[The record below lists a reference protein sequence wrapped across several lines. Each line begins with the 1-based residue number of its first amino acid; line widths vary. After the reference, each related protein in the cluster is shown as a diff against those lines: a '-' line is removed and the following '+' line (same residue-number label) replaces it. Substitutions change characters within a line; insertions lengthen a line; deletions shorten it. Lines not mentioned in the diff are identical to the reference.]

1 MTFCL
6 NLLIDSCS
14 EVVLFSQLLM
24 PNQPQPQMQSDRAG
38 SAGYLSQVT
47 AVLLVTAITILIAN
61 LLWTTREY
69 HGRVRDAQKSGKDQ
83 PVPVPVIPYA
93 IPGLGSTISFS
104 TQKVGSYWRWLSA
117 ECKQKGI
124 NAVSILLNG
133 KKTHLLF
140 TPDGVSSAFKSRALT
155 RFELDRQLGRNS
167 LGMSKEDSV
176 RAFPSDLDPKQS
188 LTTERI
194 HANMLLSTSAVN
206 TLTDKFIEVFQER
219 LHRVDASGDG
229 IEINLY
235 QWFREE
241 AFYASVVSLGGT
253 KLLEMFPDISSEFWT
268 WDEGLVG
275 MLFGTP
281 RLFAHAAYA
290 ARDSLVDKLERWLA
304 VGYASPVDESDPDWE
319 PNFGARV
326 MRKRHEYYAQQKM
339 SLRGQASAD
348 LIFFGGILTNAIPS
362 IGWMLM
368 HILSPTN
375 PPELRSW
382 VMDEI
387 ESAQR
392 EDGSI
397 DVPSLSKLPLINSM
411 FHEVLRV
418 YIDLLIVRQVDADT
432 TIGPHVVYK
441 NEMIMAPSWL
451 SHRNPQ
457 HFAKPDA
464 FDPARFLIDDPETGK
479 VKFST
484 AGLTGKFF
492 PFGGGHYMC
501 PGRTFAKQEVL
512 GAVAVLLLNFDIE
525 FVKFVKPSGQDY
537 ISAGQG
543 ADGFPKLKNGF
554 AGNVVVGLEG
564 DMKIKMT
571 KKKKQGL

>member
-1 MTFCL
+1 MA
-6 NLLIDSCS
+6 NHS
-14 EVVLFSQLLM
+14 
-24 PNQPQPQMQSDRAG
+24 QPQTQADRAG
-38 SAGYLSQVT
+38 PFPQVA
-47 AVLLVTAITILIAN
+47 AVLLITIVTILITN
-61 LLWTTREY
+61 LLWTTRDY
-69 HGRVRDAQKSGKDQ
+69 RKRVGDNQKSSRDKPGH
-83 PVPVPVIPYA
+83 VPVIPYA
-93 IPGLGSTISFS
+93 IPGLGSTLSFS
-104 TQKVGSYWRWLSA
+104 TQKVGGYWRWVFA

-124 NAVSILLNG
+124 NAISIILSG
-133 KKTHLLF
+133 KKTHLVF
-140 TPDGVSSAFKSRALT
+140 TPDGVSNAFKSRALT

-167 LGMSKEDSV
+167 LGMSKEDAV
-176 RAFPSDLDPKQS
+176 KAFPSDLNPKKS

-194 HANMLLSTSAVN
+194 HADMLLSTAAVT
-206 TLTDKFIEVFQER
+206 TLTDKFIEVLQAR
-219 LHRVDASGDG
+219 LSAVDADGDG
-229 IEINLY
+229 VQVNLY
-235 QWFREE
+235 EWMREQ
-241 AFYASVVSLGGT
+241 AFHASMISLGGT
-253 KLLEMFPDISSEFWT
+253 KLLEMYPGISNEFWA

-281 RLFAHAAYA
+281 RLFARAAYS
-290 ARDSLVDKLERWLA
+290 ARDSLIDKLEQWLA
-304 VGYASPVDESDPDWE
+304 GGYAASTDESELDWE

-348 LIFFGGILTNAIPS
+348 LVFFGGILTNAIPA

-387 ESAQR
+387 KSAQR

-397 DVPSLSKLPLINSM
+397 DIPLLSKLSLLNSM

-432 TIGPHVVYK
+432 TIGPHIVHK
-441 NEMIMAPSWL
+441 NEVIMAPSWL
-451 SHRNPQ
+451 SHRNAE

-464 FDPARFLIDDPETGK
+464 FDPARFLVDDPETGK
-479 VKFST
+479 MKFST

-512 GAVAVLLLNFDIE
+512 GAIAVLLLNFDIE
-525 FVKFVKPSGQDY
+525 FVEFVKPSKQGY
-537 ISAGQG
+537 KSAGQG

-564 DMKIKMT
+564 DMKIMM
-571 KKKKQGL
+571 KKKSL

>member
-1 MTFCL
+1 MA
-6 NLLIDSCS
+6 NHS
-14 EVVLFSQLLM
+14 
-24 PNQPQPQMQSDRAG
+24 QPQMQADRVG
-38 SAGYLSQVT
+38 LVPQV
-47 AVLLVTAITILIAN
+47 AAALLITVVTILITN

-69 HGRVRDAQKSGKDQ
+69 RNCVGDAQKSSKDK
-83 PVPVPVIPYA
+83 PSHVPVIPYA
-93 IPGLGSTISFS
+93 IPGLGSTLSFS
-104 TQKVGSYWRWLSA
+104 TQKVGSYWRWVSA

-124 NAVSILLNG
+124 NAASIVLSG
-133 KKTHLLF
+133 KKTHF
-140 TPDGVSSAFKSRALT
+140 VFAPDGVSNAFKSRALT

-167 LGMSKEDSV
+167 LGMSKEDAIK
-176 RAFPSDLDPKQS
+176 AFPSDLDPKKS

-194 HANMLLSTSAVN
+194 HANMLLSTAAVN
-206 TLTDKFIEVFQER
+206 TLTDKFIEVFQAR
-219 LHRVDASGDG
+219 LSEIDTRGNGVQ
-229 IEINLY
+229 INLY
-235 QWFREE
+235 EWVREQ
-241 AFYASVVSLGGT
+241 AFHASMVSLGGT
-253 KLLEMFPDISSEFWT
+253 KLLEMYPDISGEFWA

-281 RLFAHAAYA
+281 RLFARAAYS
-290 ARDSLVDKLERWLA
+290 ARDSLVDKLEQWLA
-304 VGYASPVDESDPDWE
+304 GGYAASTDDSDPDWE

-348 LIFFGGILTNAIPS
+348 LVFFGGILTNAIPT

-387 ESAQR
+387 KSAQR
-392 EDGSI
+392 GDGSI
-397 DVPSLSKLPLINSM
+397 DVPLLSKLPFLNSM

-418 YIDLLIVRQVDADT
+418 YIDLLIVRQVHVDT
-432 TIGPHVVYK
+432 TIGPHIVHK
-441 NEMIMAPSWL
+441 NEVIMAPSWL
-451 SHRNPQ
+451 SHRNPE
-457 HFAKPDA
+457 HFSKPDA
-464 FDPARFLIDDPETGK
+464 FDPARFLVDDPETGK
-479 VKFST
+479 MKFST

-512 GAVAVLLLNFDIE
+512 GAIAVLLLNFDIE
-525 FVKFVKPSGQDY
+525 FVEFVKPSGQGNTG
-537 ISAGQG
+537 AGHG
-543 ADGFPKLKNGF
+543 ADRFPKLKNGF

-564 DMKIKMT
+564 DMKIKM
-571 KKKKQGL
+571 KKNSIP

>member
-1 MTFCL
+1 MA
-6 NLLIDSCS
+6 NQ
-14 EVVLFSQLLM
+14 SQPHMQADKVGSL
-24 PNQPQPQMQSDRAG
+24 PQA
-38 SAGYLSQVT
+38 A
-47 AVLLVTAITILIAN
+47 AVLLITIVTILITN
-61 LLWTTREY
+61 LLWTTRKY
-69 HGRVRDAQKSGKDQ
+69 HELIRDAQSSGKDK
-83 PVPVPVIPYA
+83 PGPVPVIPYA
-93 IPGLGSTISFS
+93 IPVLGSTISFS

-124 NAVSILLNG
+124 NAVSIILSG
-133 KKTHLLF
+133 KKTHFVF
-140 TPDGVSSAFKSRALT
+140 TPDGVASTFKSRALT

-167 LGMSKEDSV
+167 LGMSKEDALK
-176 RAFPSDLDPKQS
+176 AFPSDLDPKKA

-194 HANMLLSTSAVN
+194 HANMLLSASAVN

-219 LHRVDASGDG
+219 LRIVDTGIDG
-229 IEINLY
+229 IEIELY
-235 QWFREE
+235 QWVREQ
-241 AFYASVVSLGGT
+241 AFHASMVSLGGT
-253 KLLEMFPDISSEFWT
+253 KLTEMYPDISSDFWT

-275 MLFGTP
+275 MLFGKP
-281 RLFAHAAYA
+281 RLFARAAYA
-290 ARDSLVDKLERWLA
+290 ARDSLVDKLEQWLA
-304 VGYASPVDESDPDWE
+304 AGYAASTDDSGPDWE

-326 MRKRHEYYAQQKM
+326 MRKRHEYYEQQKM

-387 ESAQR
+387 KSVQR
-392 EDGSI
+392 ADGSI
-397 DVPSLSKLPLINSM
+397 DVPLLSKLPLLNSI

-432 TIGPHVVYK
+432 TIGSHIVRQ

-451 SHRNPQ
+451 SHRNPD
-457 HFAKPDA
+457 HFTKPDA
-464 FDPARFLIDDPETGK
+464 FDPARFLTDDPETGK
-479 VKFST
+479 MKFST
-484 AGLTGKFF
+484 AGLTGKLF

-525 FVKFVKPSGQDY
+525 FVEFVKSLGGRCT
-537 ISAGQG
+537 SAGQG

-564 DMKIKMT
+564 DMRIKM
-571 KKKKQGL
+571 KKRTLR

>member
-1 MTFCL
+1 MA
-6 NLLIDSCS
+6 NNS
-14 EVVLFSQLLM
+14 
-24 PNQPQPQMQSDRAG
+24 QPQTQADRVGPFPQLA
-38 SAGYLSQVT
+38 
-47 AVLLVTAITILIAN
+47 AVLLITVVTILITN

-69 HGRVRDAQKSGKDQ
+69 RKHVGDVQKSSKDK
-83 PVPVPVIPYA
+83 PSHVPVIPYT
-93 IPGLGSTISFS
+93 IPGLGSTLSFS
-104 TQKVGSYWRWLSA
+104 TQKVGSYWRWVSA

-124 NAVSILLNG
+124 NAVSIILSG
-133 KKTHLLF
+133 KKTHFVF
-140 TPDGVSSAFKSRALT
+140 TPDGVSSAFKNRALT

-167 LGMSKEDSV
+167 LGMSKEDAAK
-176 RAFPSDLDPKQS
+176 AFPTDLDPKKS

-194 HANMLLSTSAVN
+194 HANMLLSTAAVN
-206 TLTDKFIEVFQER
+206 TLTDKFIEVFQAR
-219 LHRVDASGDG
+219 LSDIGTGGNVVQ
-229 IEINLY
+229 INLY
-235 QWFREE
+235 EWVREQ
-241 AFYASVVSLGGT
+241 AFHASMVSLGGT
-253 KLLEMFPDISSEFWT
+253 KLLEMYPNISSDFWA

-281 RLFAHAAYA
+281 RLFARAAYS
-290 ARDSLVDKLERWLA
+290 ARDSLVDKLEQWLA
-304 VGYASPVDESDPDWE
+304 AGYAASTQDSDPDWE

-348 LIFFGGILTNAIPS
+348 LIFFGGILTNAIPT

-382 VMDEI
+382 VMDEVK
-387 ESAQR
+387 SAQR

-397 DVPSLSKLPLINSM
+397 DVPLLSKLPLLNSM

-432 TIGPHVVYK
+432 TIGPHIVHK
-441 NEMIMAPSWL
+441 NEVIMAPSWL
-451 SHRNPQ
+451 SHRNPE
-457 HFAKPDA
+457 HFVKPDA
-464 FDPARFLIDDPETGK
+464 FDPARFLVDDPETGK
-479 VKFST
+479 MKFST

-512 GAVAVLLLNFDIE
+512 GAVAILLKNFDIE
-525 FVKFVKPSGQDY
+525 FVEFVKRSGREY

-554 AGNVVVGLEG
+554 AGNVVIGLEG
-564 DMKIKMT
+564 DMKIEM
-571 KKKKQGL
+571 KKKSIS

>member
-1 MTFCL
+1 MFGQANGARASFSTNEKRLGASLAQLAAAFFVAVSL
-6 NLLIDSCS
+6 VLLIN
-14 EVVLFSQLLM
+14 LF
-24 PNQPQPQMQSDRAG
+24 R
-38 SAGYLSQVT
+38 
-47 AVLLVTAITILIAN
+47 
-61 LLWTTREY
+61 TTRNY
-69 HGRVRDAQKSGKDQ
+69 NARVRAAQRLEKGKAG
-83 PVPVPVIPYA
+83 PVPVIPYA

-104 TQKVGSYWRWLSA
+104 TQKVGTYWRWLFA
-117 ECKQKGI
+117 ECRQRSI

-133 KKTHLLF
+133 KKTHFVF
-140 TPDGVSSAFKSRALT
+140 TPDGVSGVFKSRALT

-167 LGMSKEDSV
+167 LGMSEEDALK
-176 RAFPSDLDPKQS
+176 AFPSDLDPKLA

-194 HANMLLSTSAVN
+194 HSNLLLSPSAVN
-206 TLTDKFIEVFQER
+206 SLTSKFMEIFQER
-219 LHRVDASGDG
+219 LLRLNTNQDAK
-229 IEINLY
+229 EINLY
-235 QWFREE
+235 EWIREE
-241 AFYASVVSLGGT
+241 LFHASVVSLGGS
-253 KLLEMFPDISSEFWT
+253 KLTEMFPDISSDFWT
-268 WDEGLVG
+268 WDEGLIG

-281 RLFAHAAYA
+281 RPFARPAYE
-290 ARDSLVDKLERWLA
+290 ARDKLVDKLEKWLKA
-304 VGYASPVDESDPDWE
+304 GYAEPAVENDPDWE
-319 PNFGARV
+319 PTFGARV

-387 ESAQR
+387 KSAQR
-392 EDGSI
+392 EEGSI
-397 DVPSLSKLPLINSM
+397 DVPTLATLPLLNSM

-418 YIDLLIVRQVDADT
+418 YIDLLIVRQVDADA
-432 TIGPHVVYK
+432 TIGSHTVNK

-451 SHRNPQ
+451 SHRNPD

-479 VKFST
+479 MKFST
-484 AGLTGKFF
+484 SGLNGKFF

-512 GAVAVLLLNFDIE
+512 GAVTVLLLNFDIDVIE
-525 FVKFVKPSGQDY
+525 FVKPSGEGF
-537 ISAGQG
+537 IGVGKG
-543 ADGFPKLKNGF
+543 AKGFPTLKNGF
-554 AGNVVVGLEG
+554 SGNVVVGLER
-564 DMKIKMT
+564 DMRVRMEKKINI
-571 KKKKQGL
+571 

>member
-1 MTFCL
+1 MA
-6 NLLIDSCS
+6 NHS
-14 EVVLFSQLLM
+14 
-24 PNQPQPQMQSDRAG
+24 QPQMQADRVG
-38 SAGYLSQVT
+38 LVPQVV
-47 AVLLVTAITILIAN
+47 AALLITVVTILITN

-69 HGRVRDAQKSGKDQ
+69 RKRVDDAQKSSKDK
-83 PVPVPVIPYA
+83 PSHVPVIPYA
-93 IPGLGSTISFS
+93 VPGLGSTLSFS
-104 TQKVGSYWRWLSA
+104 TQKVGSYWRWVSA

-124 NAVSILLNG
+124 NAVSIILSG
-133 KKTHLLF
+133 KKTHFVF

-167 LGMSKEDSV
+167 LGMSKEDAV
-176 RAFPSDLDPKQS
+176 KAFPSDLDPKKS

-194 HANMLLSTSAVN
+194 HANMLLSTAAVN
-206 TLTDKFIEVFQER
+206 TLTDKFIEVFQAR
-219 LHRVDASGDG
+219 LSEVDTGG
-229 IEINLY
+229 NGVQINLY
-235 QWFREE
+235 EWVREQ
-241 AFYASVVSLGGT
+241 ALYASMVSLGGT
-253 KLLEMFPDISSEFWT
+253 KLLEMYPNISSEFWA

-281 RLFAHAAYA
+281 RLFARAAYS
-290 ARDSLVDKLERWLA
+290 ARDNLVDKLEQWLA
-304 VGYASPVDESDPDWE
+304 AGYAASTEDSDLDWE
-319 PNFGARV
+319 SNFGARV

-348 LIFFGGILTNAIPS
+348 LIFFGGILTNAIPT

-387 ESAQR
+387 KSAQL

-397 DVPSLSKLPLINSM
+397 DVPLLSKLPLLNSM

-418 YIDLLIVRQVDADT
+418 YIDLLIVRQVNADT
-432 TIGPHVVYK
+432 TIGPHIVHK
-441 NEMIMAPSWL
+441 NEVIMAPSWL
-451 SHRNPQ
+451 SHRNPD
-457 HFAKPDA
+457 HFVKPDT
-464 FDPARFLIDDPETGK
+464 FDPARFLVDDPETGTM
-479 VKFST
+479 KFST

-512 GAVAVLLLNFDIE
+512 GAVAVLLLNFDIKFIE
-525 FVKFVKPSGQDY
+525 FVKPSGQGY
-537 ISAGQG
+537 TGAGHG

-564 DMKIKMT
+564 DMKIKM
-571 KKKKQGL
+571 KKNSIP

>member
-1 MTFCL
+1 MA
-6 NLLIDSCS
+6 NHS
-14 EVVLFSQLLM
+14 
-24 PNQPQPQMQSDRAG
+24 QPQMQADKAG
-38 SAGYLSQVT
+38 PFPQVA
-47 AVLLVTAITILIAN
+47 AVLLITIVTILITN

-69 HGRVRDAQKSGKDQ
+69 RKRVADIQKSSKDG
-83 PVPVPVIPYA
+83 PAHVPVIPYA

-104 TQKVGSYWRWLSA
+104 TQKVGSYWRWVYA

-124 NAVSILLNG
+124 NAVSIILSG
-133 KKTHLLF
+133 KKTHFVF
-140 TPDGVSSAFKSRALT
+140 TPDGVSSAFKSRAFT

-167 LGMSKEDSV
+167 LGMSKEDAV
-176 RAFPSDLDPKQS
+176 KAFPSDLNPKKS

-194 HANMLLSTSAVN
+194 HADMLLSTAAVY
-206 TLTDKFIEVFQER
+206 TLTDKLIEVFQAR
-219 LHRVDASGDG
+219 LSAVDVDGDG
-229 IEINLY
+229 VQINLY
-235 QWFREE
+235 EWVREQ
-241 AFYASVVSLGGT
+241 AFHASMVSLGGT
-253 KLLEMFPDISSEFWT
+253 KLLEMYPDISHEFWA

-281 RLFAHAAYA
+281 RIFARAAYS
-290 ARDSLVDKLERWLA
+290 ARDRLVDKLEQWLA
-304 VGYASPVDESDPDWE
+304 AGYAASTDGSDPDWE

-348 LIFFGGILTNAIPS
+348 LVFFGGILTNAIPT

-387 ESAQR
+387 KSAQR

-397 DVPSLSKLPLINSM
+397 DVPLLSKLPLLNSM

-432 TIGPHVVYK
+432 TIGPHIVHK
-441 NEMIMAPSWL
+441 NEVIMAPSWL
-451 SHRNPQ
+451 SHRNPE
-457 HFAKPDA
+457 HFVKPDA
-464 FDPARFLIDDPETGK
+464 FDPARFLVDDPETGK
-479 VKFST
+479 MKFST

-512 GAVAVLLLNFDIE
+512 GAIAVLLLNFDIE
-525 FVKFVKPSGQDY
+525 FVEFVKPSGKGY
-537 ISAGQG
+537 TNAGQG
-543 ADGFPKLKNGF
+543 VDGFPKLKNGF

-564 DMKIKMT
+564 DMKIKM
-571 KKKKQGL
+571 KKKSLP

>member
-1 MTFCL
+1 MA
-6 NLLIDSCS
+6 NHS
-14 EVVLFSQLLM
+14 
-24 PNQPQPQMQSDRAG
+24 QPQMQADRVG
-38 SAGYLSQVT
+38 SAGSLPQVA
-47 AVLLVTAITILIAN
+47 AVLLITVVTILITN
-61 LLWTTREY
+61 LLWTTRDY
-69 HGRVRDAQKSGKDQ
+69 HGRVRDARKSANEEPG
-83 PVPVPVIPYA
+83 PVPVIPYV

-117 ECKQKGI
+117 ECKRKGI
-124 NAVSILLNG
+124 NAVSVLLNG
-133 KKTHLLF
+133 KKTHFVF
-140 TPDGVSSAFKSRALT
+140 TPDGVFGAFKSRALT

-167 LGMSKEDSV
+167 LGMTKEDAM
-176 RAFPSDLDPKQS
+176 RAFPSDLDPKKS

-194 HANMLLSTSAVN
+194 HANMLLSTSAAN

-219 LHRVDASGDG
+219 LLSVDAAGEG
-229 IEINLY
+229 IELNLY
-235 QWFREE
+235 QWVREQ
-241 AFYASVVSLGGT
+241 AFHASMVSLGGT
-253 KLLEMFPDISSEFWT
+253 KLLEMYPDISSEFWT
-268 WDEGLVG
+268 WDQGLVC

-281 RLFAHAAYA
+281 RLFARAAYA
-290 ARDSLVDKLERWLA
+290 ARDSLVDKLEQWLA
-304 VGYASPVDESDPDWE
+304 AGYASTVDDSDPDWE
-319 PNFGARV
+319 PNFGARAL
-326 MRKRHEYYAQQKM
+326 RKRHEYYAQQMM

-348 LIFFGGILTNAIPS
+348 LIFFGGILSNAIPS
-362 IGWMLM
+362 VGWMLM

-387 ESAQR
+387 KSAQR

-397 DVPSLSKLPLINSM
+397 DVPLLSKLPVLNSM

-432 TIGPHVVYK
+432 TIGPHIVHQ
-441 NEMIMAPSWL
+441 NDMIMAPSWL
-451 SHRNPQ
+451 SHRNPEY
-457 HFAKPDA
+457 FAKPDA

-479 VKFST
+479 MKFST

-512 GAVAVLLLNFDIE
+512 GAVAVLLLSFDID
-525 FVKFVKPSGQDY
+525 FVEFVKPSGKGY
-537 ISAGQG
+537 VSTGQG
-543 ADGFPKLKNGF
+543 ADGFPTLKNGF

-564 DMKIKMT
+564 DMKTMLKLKSKT
-571 KKKKQGL
+571 AKTDS

>member
-1 MTFCL
+1 M
-6 NLLIDSCS
+6 LIIT
-14 EVVLFSQLLM
+14 VV
-24 PNQPQPQMQSDRAG
+24 
-38 SAGYLSQVT
+38 
-47 AVLLVTAITILIAN
+47 TILITN

-69 HGRVRDAQKSGKDQ
+69 RKCVGDAQKSSKDR
-83 PVPVPVIPYA
+83 PSHVPVISHA
-93 IPGLGSTISFS
+93 IPGLGSTLSFS
-104 TQKVGSYWRWLSA
+104 TQKVGSYWRWVSA

-124 NAVSILLNG
+124 NAVSIILSG
-133 KKTHLLF
+133 KKTHFVF
-140 TPDGVSSAFKSRALT
+140 TPDGVSSAFKNRALT

-167 LGMSKEDSV
+167 LGMSKEDAV
-176 RAFPSDLDPKQS
+176 RAFPSDLNPKKS

-194 HANMLLSTSAVN
+194 HANMLLSTAAVN
-206 TLTDKFIEVFQER
+206 TLTDKFIEVFQTR
-219 LHRVDASGDG
+219 LSSVDTEGDG
-229 IEINLY
+229 IQINLY
-235 QWFREE
+235 EWVREQ
-241 AFYASVVSLGGT
+241 ALHASLVALGGT
-253 KLLEMFPDISSEFWT
+253 KLLEMYPDISGEFWT

-281 RLFAHAAYA
+281 RLFARAAYS
-290 ARDSLVDKLERWLA
+290 ARDSLVEKLEQWLA
-304 VGYASPVDESDPDWE
+304 AGYAASIDESDPDWE

-348 LIFFGGILTNAIPS
+348 LIFFGGILTNAIPT

-382 VMDEI
+382 VMDEVK
-387 ESAQR
+387 SAQC

-397 DVPSLSKLPLINSM
+397 DVLLLSKLPLLNSM

-432 TIGPHVVYK
+432 TIGPHIVHK
-441 NEMIMAPSWL
+441 NEVIMAPSWL
-451 SHRNPQ
+451 SHRNPEN
-457 HFAKPDA
+457 FAKPDA
-464 FDPARFLIDDPETGK
+464 FDPARFLVDDSETGK
-479 VKFST
+479 MKFST

-512 GAVAVLLLNFDIE
+512 GAIAVLLLSFDIE
-525 FVKFVKPSGQDY
+525 FVEFVKQSGQGY
-537 ISAGQG
+537 TGAGHE

-564 DMKIKMT
+564 DMKIKM
-571 KKKKQGL
+571 KKNLIP

>member
-1 MTFCL
+1 MA
-6 NLLIDSCS
+6 N
-14 EVVLFSQLLM
+14 QL
-24 PNQPQPQMQSDRAG
+24 PPQMQADGAG
-38 SAGYLSQVT
+38 SAGSFPQVT
-47 AVLLVTAITILIAN
+47 AALFLTVVTILITN

-69 HGRVRDAQKSGKDQ
+69 RGRVRDVQGTAKDQ
-83 PVPVPVIPYA
+83 PGRVPVIPYA
-93 IPGLGSTISFS
+93 IPSLGSTISFS

-117 ECKQKGI
+117 ECKQKSI

-133 KKTHLLF
+133 KKTHFVF

-167 LGMSKEDSV
+167 LGMTKEDAV
-176 RAFPSDLDPKQS
+176 RAFPSDLDPKKF

-206 TLTDKFIEVFQER
+206 TLTDKFIEVFQAKLLEA
-219 LHRVDASGDG
+219 DTTGDDD
-229 IEINLY
+229 EVNLY
-235 QWFREE
+235 EWIREQ
-241 AFYASVVSLGGT
+241 AFHASIVSLGGT
-253 KLLEMFPDISSEFWT
+253 KLLEMFPDISSEFWS

-281 RLFAHAAYA
+281 RLFARAAYA
-290 ARDSLVDKLERWLA
+290 ARDSLVDKLEEWLA
-304 VGYASPVDESDPDWE
+304 AGYASPVDKSDPDWE
-319 PNFGARV
+319 PTFGARV
-326 MRKRHEYYAQQKM
+326 MRKRHEYYAQQEM

-382 VMDEI
+382 IMDEI
-387 ESAQR
+387 KSAQR

-397 DVPSLSKLPLINSM
+397 DVPLLSKLPLLNSM

-432 TIGPHVVYK
+432 NIGPHIVHK

-451 SHRNPQ
+451 SHRNPE

-479 VKFST
+479 MKFST

-512 GAVAVLLLNFDIE
+512 GAVAVLLLNFDVE
-525 FVKFVKPSGQDY
+525 FVEFVKPSGQGY
-537 ISAGQG
+537 TSAGQG
-543 ADGFPKLKNGF
+543 AEGFPKLKNGF

-564 DMKIKMT
+564 DMKIKI
-571 KKKKQGL
+571 KRKPVS

>member
-1 MTFCL
+1 MA
-6 NLLIDSCS
+6 NHS
-14 EVVLFSQLLM
+14 
-24 PNQPQPQMQSDRAG
+24 QPQTQADRAG
-38 SAGYLSQVT
+38 PFPQVA
-47 AVLLVTAITILIAN
+47 AVLLITIVTILITN
-61 LLWTTREY
+61 LLWTTRDY
-69 HGRVRDAQKSGKDQ
+69 RKRVGDNQKSSRDKPGH
-83 PVPVPVIPYA
+83 VPVIPYA
-93 IPGLGSTISFS
+93 IPGLGSTLSFS
-104 TQKVGSYWRWLSA
+104 TQKVGSYWRWVFA

-124 NAVSILLNG
+124 NAISIILSG
-133 KKTHLLF
+133 KKTHLVF
-140 TPDGVSSAFKSRALT
+140 TPDGVSNAFKSRALT

-167 LGMSKEDSV
+167 LGMSKEDAV
-176 RAFPSDLDPKQS
+176 KAFPSDLNPKKS

-194 HANMLLSTSAVN
+194 HADMLLSTAAVT
-206 TLTDKFIEVFQER
+206 TLTDKFIEVLQAR
-219 LHRVDASGDG
+219 LSAVDADGDG
-229 IEINLY
+229 VQVNLY
-235 QWFREE
+235 EWMREQ
-241 AFYASVVSLGGT
+241 AFHASMISLGGT
-253 KLLEMFPDISSEFWT
+253 KLLEMYPGISNEFWA

-281 RLFAHAAYA
+281 RLFARAAYS
-290 ARDSLVDKLERWLA
+290 ARDSLIDKLEQWLA
-304 VGYASPVDESDPDWE
+304 GGYAASTDESELDWE

-348 LIFFGGILTNAIPS
+348 LVFFGGILTNAIPA

-387 ESAQR
+387 KSAQR

-397 DVPSLSKLPLINSM
+397 DIPLLLKLSLLNSM

-432 TIGPHVVYK
+432 TIGPHIVHK
-441 NEMIMAPSWL
+441 NEVIMAPSWL
-451 SHRNPQ
+451 SHRNAE

-464 FDPARFLIDDPETGK
+464 FDPARFLVDDPETGK
-479 VKFST
+479 MKFST

-512 GAVAVLLLNFDIE
+512 GAIAVLLLNFDIE
-525 FVKFVKPSGQDY
+525 FVEFVKPSKQGY
-537 ISAGQG
+537 KSAGQG

-564 DMKIKMT
+564 DMKIMM
-571 KKKKQGL
+571 KKKSL

>member
-1 MTFCL
+1 MA
-6 NLLIDSCS
+6 NHY
-14 EVVLFSQLLM
+14 
-24 PNQPQPQMQSDRAG
+24 QPQTQADRAG
-38 SAGYLSQVT
+38 PFPQVA
-47 AVLLVTAITILIAN
+47 AVLLITIVTILVAN

-69 HGRVRDAQKSGKDQ
+69 RKRVGDAQKPSQGG
-83 PVPVPVIPYA
+83 PCYVPVIPYA
-93 IPGLGSTISFS
+93 IPGLGSTLSFS
-104 TQKVGSYWRWLSA
+104 TQKVGSYWRWVAA

-124 NAVSILLNG
+124 DTVSIILSG
-133 KKTHLLF
+133 KKTHFVF
-140 TPDGVSSAFKSRALT
+140 TPDGVFNAFKSRALT
-155 RFELDRQLGRNS
+155 RFDLDRQLGRNS
-167 LGMSKEDSV
+167 LGMSKEDAV
-176 RAFPSDLDPKQS
+176 RAFPSDLNPKKS

-194 HANMLLSTSAVN
+194 HANMLLSTAAVN
-206 TLTDKFIEVFQER
+206 TLTDKFIEVFQAR
-219 LHRVDASGDG
+219 LSAVDAEGDG
-229 IEINLY
+229 IQINLY
-235 QWFREE
+235 QFVREQ
-241 AFYASVVSLGGT
+241 AFHASMVSLGGT
-253 KLLEMFPDISSEFWT
+253 KLLKMYPDISGEFWA

-281 RLFAHAAYA
+281 RLFARAAYS
-290 ARDSLVDKLERWLA
+290 ARDSLVEKLERWLA
-304 VGYASPVDESDPDWE
+304 AGYAASSADESDPDWE

-326 MRKRHEYYAQQKM
+326 MRKRHEYYAQQTM

-348 LIFFGGILTNAIPS
+348 LVFFGGILSNAIPS

-387 ESAQR
+387 KSAQR
-392 EDGSI
+392 QDGSI
-397 DVPSLSKLPLINSM
+397 DVPLLSKLPLLNSM

-432 TIGPHVVYK
+432 TIGPHVVHK
-441 NEMIMAPSWL
+441 GEVIMAPSWL
-451 SHRNPQ
+451 SHRNQ
-457 HFAKPDA
+457 EHFAKPDA
-464 FDPARFLIDDPETGK
+464 FDPARFLVDDPETGK
-479 VKFST
+479 MKFST

-512 GAVAVLLLNFDIE
+512 GAIAVLLLNFDVE
-525 FVKFVKPSGQDY
+525 FVEFTKPSGQEY
-537 ISAGQG
+537 TSAGRG

-564 DMKIKMT
+564 DMNIKM
-571 KKKKQGL
+571 KKKSLT

>member
-1 MTFCL
+1 MANET
-6 NLLIDSCS
+6 
-14 EVVLFSQLLM
+14 
-24 PNQPQPQMQSDRAG
+24 QPQMQAWADTANAG
-38 SAGYLSQVT
+38 TFSHFTAGFAAVILSI
-47 AVLLVTAITILIAN
+47 LLILITN

-69 HGRVRDAQKSGKDQ
+69 HARIRDSQGSAKDKASH
-83 PVPVPVIPYA
+83 VPLIPYA
-93 IPGLGSTISFS
+93 IPVLGSTLSFS
-104 TQKVGSYWRWLSA
+104 TQKVGAYWRWLSS
-117 ECKQKGI
+117 ECRKKGI
-124 NAVSILLNG
+124 SAVSILLN
-133 KKTHLLF
+133 
-140 TPDGVSSAFKSRALT
+140 
-155 RFELDRQLGRNS
+155 ELDRQLGRNS
-167 LGMSKEDSV
+167 LGMSTEDALK
-176 RAFPSDLDPKQS
+176 AFPSDLNPKTS

-194 HANMLLSTSAVN
+194 HANLLLSTAAVN
-206 TLTDKFIEVFQER
+206 TLTDKFIEVFQSK
-219 LHRVDASGDG
+219 LLDANVDNDG
-229 IEINLY
+229 IEVNLY
-235 QWFREE
+235 QWIREQ
-241 AFYASVVSLGGT
+241 AFHASMVSLGGT
-253 KLLEMFPDISSEFWT
+253 KLLEMFPDISTDFWT

-281 RLFAHAAYA
+281 RLFARKAYA
-290 ARDSLVDKLERWLA
+290 ARDTLVDKLEQWLA
-304 VGYASPVDESDPDWE
+304 AGYAAPVDESDPDWE
-319 PNFGARV
+319 PTFGAKV
-326 MRKRHEYYAQQKM
+326 MRRRHEYYAQQKM

-375 PPELRSW
+375 PPELRDW

-387 ESAQR
+387 KSAQR

-397 DVPSLSKLPLINSM
+397 DVPLLSKLPLLNSM

-432 TIGPHVVYK
+432 TIGSHIVHK

-451 SHRNPQ
+451 SHRNPE

-464 FDPARFLIDDPETGK
+464 FDPARFLVDDPKTGK
-479 VKFST
+479 MKFST
-484 AGLTGKFF
+484 EGLTGKFF

-525 FVKFVKPSGQDY
+525 FVEFVKQW
-537 ISAGQG
+537 GQG
-543 ADGFPKLKNGF
+543 YIPAGKSADGFPRLKNGY

-564 DMKIKMT
+564 DMKIKMR
-571 KKKKQGL
+571 KK

>member
-1 MTFCL
+1 MA
-6 NLLIDSCS
+6 NHH
-14 EVVLFSQLLM
+14 
-24 PNQPQPQMQSDRAG
+24 QPQMQADRAG
-38 SAGYLSQVT
+38 PFPQVA
-47 AVLLVTAITILIAN
+47 AVLLITIVTILITN

-69 HGRVRDAQKSGKDQ
+69 RRRVSDVQKLSKDK
-83 PVPVPVIPYA
+83 PRHVPVIPYA
-93 IPGLGSTISFS
+93 IPGLGSTLSFS

-124 NAVSILLNG
+124 NVVSIILSG
-133 KKTHLLF
+133 KKTHFVF
-140 TPDGVSSAFKSRALT
+140 TPDGVSDAFKSRALT

-167 LGMSKEDSV
+167 LGMSKEDAV
-176 RAFPSDLDPKQS
+176 KAFPSDLDPKKS

-194 HANMLLSTSAVN
+194 HANMLLSTAAVN
-206 TLTDKFIEVFQER
+206 TLTDKFVELFQTR
-219 LHRVDASGDG
+219 LSDVDADGDG
-229 IEINLY
+229 VQVNLY
-235 QWFREE
+235 EWVREQ
-241 AFYASVVSLGGT
+241 AFHASIVSLGGT
-253 KLLEMFPDISSEFWT
+253 KLLEMYPDISGEFWA

-281 RLFAHAAYA
+281 RLFARAAYS
-290 ARDSLVDKLERWLA
+290 ARDNLVDKLEKWLA
-304 VGYASPVDESDPDWE
+304 AGYAASANDSDPDWE

-348 LIFFGGILTNAIPS
+348 LIFFGGILTNAIPT

-387 ESAQR
+387 KSAQR
-392 EDGSI
+392 GDGSI
-397 DVPSLSKLPLINSM
+397 DVPLLSKLPLLNSM

-432 TIGPHVVYK
+432 TIGPHIVHK
-441 NEMIMAPSWL
+441 NEVVMAPSWL
-451 SHRNPQ
+451 SHRNPE
-457 HFAKPDA
+457 HFVKPDA
-464 FDPARFLIDDPETGK
+464 FDPARFLVDDSETGK
-479 VKFST
+479 MRFST

-512 GAVAVLLLNFDIE
+512 VAIAVLLLNFDIE
-525 FVKFVKPSGQDY
+525 FVEFVKRSGQAY
-537 ISAGQG
+537 MTAGQG
-543 ADGFPKLKNGF
+543 ADAFPKLKNGF

-564 DMKIKMT
+564 DMKVTM
-571 KKKKQGL
+571 KKKPLS

>member
-1 MTFCL
+1 MA
-6 NLLIDSCS
+6 NRS
-14 EVVLFSQLLM
+14 
-24 PNQPQPQMQSDRAG
+24 QPQMQADKVG
-38 SAGYLSQVT
+38 PFPQVA
-47 AVLLVTAITILIAN
+47 AVLLITIVTILITN

-69 HGRVRDAQKSGKDQ
+69 GKRVGDARKPSKGESGH
-83 PVPVPVIPYA
+83 VPVIPYA
-93 IPGLGSTISFS
+93 IPGLGSTLSFF
-104 TQKVGSYWRWLSA
+104 TQKVGSYWRWVFA

-124 NAVSILLNG
+124 NAVSIILSG
-133 KKTHLLF
+133 KKTHFVF
-140 TPDGVSSAFKSRALT
+140 TPDGVISAFKSRALT

-167 LGMSKEDSV
+167 LGMSKEDAV
-176 RAFPSDLDPKQS
+176 KAFPSDLNAKKS

-194 HANMLLSTSAVN
+194 HANMLLSADAVN
-206 TLTDKFIEVFQER
+206 TLTDKFIEVFQAR
-219 LHRVDASGDG
+219 LSAVDTDG
-229 IEINLY
+229 NGIKTNLY
-235 QWFREE
+235 QWVREQ
-241 AFYASVVSLGGT
+241 AFHASMVSLGGT
-253 KLLEMFPDISSEFWT
+253 KLLELYPDISHEFWV

-281 RLFAHAAYA
+281 RLFARAAYA
-290 ARDSLVDKLERWLA
+290 ARDSLIDKLEQWLA
-304 VGYASPVDESDPDWE
+304 AGYAASTDGSDPDWE

-348 LIFFGGILTNAIPS
+348 LVFFGGILANAIPT

-387 ESAQR
+387 KSAQR

-397 DVPSLSKLPLINSM
+397 DVLLLSKLPLLNSM

-418 YIDLLIVRQVDADT
+418 YIDLLIVRQVDSDT
-432 TIGPHVVYK
+432 TTGPHIVHK
-441 NEMIMAPSWL
+441 NEVIMAPSWL
-451 SHRNPQ
+451 SHRNPE
-457 HFAKPDA
+457 HFVKPNA
-464 FDPARFLIDDPETGK
+464 FDAARFLVEDRETGK
-479 VKFST
+479 MKFST

-512 GAVAVLLLNFDIE
+512 GAIAVLLLNFDIE
-525 FVKFVKPSGQDY
+525 FVEFVIPSRQGY
-537 ISAGQG
+537 TSAGQG

-564 DMKIKMT
+564 DTKISM
-571 KKKKQGL
+571 KKKSLS

>member
-1 MTFCL
+1 MA
-6 NLLIDSCS
+6 NHS
-14 EVVLFSQLLM
+14 
-24 PNQPQPQMQSDRAG
+24 QPQMQADRAG
-38 SAGYLSQVT
+38 PFPQVA
-47 AVLLVTAITILIAN
+47 AVLLITIATVLITN

-69 HGRVRDAQKSGKDQ
+69 RKRVADAQKLSKDESGY
-83 PVPVPVIPYA
+83 VPVLPYA
-93 IPGLGSTISFS
+93 IPGLGSTLSFS
-104 TQKVGSYWRWLSA
+104 TQKVGSYWRWVDA

-124 NAVSILLNG
+124 NAVSIILSG
-133 KKTHLLF
+133 KKTHFVF

-167 LGMSKEDSV
+167 LGMSKEDAV
-176 RAFPSDLDPKQS
+176 RAFPSDLNPKKS

-194 HANMLLSTSAVN
+194 HANMLLSTDAVN
-206 TLTDKFIEVFQER
+206 TLTDKFIEVFQDR
-219 LHRVDASGDG
+219 LSAVNTDG
-229 IEINLY
+229 NCIEINLY
-235 QWFREE
+235 QWVREQ
-241 AFYASVVSLGGT
+241 AFYASMVSLGGT
-253 KLLEMFPDISSEFWT
+253 KLLEMYPDISHEFWA

-281 RLFAHAAYA
+281 RLFARAAYS
-290 ARDSLVDKLERWLA
+290 ARDSLIDKLEKWLA
-304 VGYASPVDESDPDWE
+304 AGYAASTDDSDPDWE

-339 SLRGQASAD
+339 TLRGQASAD
-348 LIFFGGILTNAIPS
+348 LVFFGGILTNAIPT

-382 VMDEI
+382 VTDEI
-387 ESAQR
+387 RSAQR

-397 DVPSLSKLPLINSM
+397 DVLLLSKLPLLNSM

-432 TIGPHVVYK
+432 TIGPHIVHK
-441 NEMIMAPSWL
+441 NEVIMAPSWL
-451 SHRNPQ
+451 SHRNPE
-457 HFAKPDA
+457 HFIKPDA
-464 FDPARFLIDDPETGK
+464 FDPARFLVDDPETGK
-479 VKFST
+479 MKFST

-512 GAVAVLLLNFDIE
+512 GAIAVLLLSFDID
-525 FVKFVKPSGQDY
+525 FVEFVKPSGQGY
-537 ISAGQG
+537 TSAGQG

-564 DMKIKMT
+564 DMKISM
-571 KKKKQGL
+571 KKKSLT

>member
-1 MTFCL
+1 MA
-6 NLLIDSCS
+6 NHS
-14 EVVLFSQLLM
+14 
-24 PNQPQPQMQSDRAG
+24 QPQTQADRAG
-38 SAGYLSQVT
+38 PFPQVA
-47 AVLLVTAITILIAN
+47 AVLLITIVTILITN
-61 LLWTTREY
+61 LLWTTRDY
-69 HGRVRDAQKSGKDQ
+69 RKRVGDNQKSSRDKPGH
-83 PVPVPVIPYA
+83 VPVIPYA
-93 IPGLGSTISFS
+93 IPGLGSTLSFS
-104 TQKVGSYWRWLSA
+104 TQKVGGYWRWVFA

-124 NAVSILLNG
+124 NAISIILSG
-133 KKTHLLF
+133 KKTHLVF
-140 TPDGVSSAFKSRALT
+140 TPDGVSNAFKSRALT

-167 LGMSKEDSV
+167 LGMSKEDAV
-176 RAFPSDLDPKQS
+176 KAFPSDLNPKKS

-194 HANMLLSTSAVN
+194 HADMLLSTAAVT
-206 TLTDKFIEVFQER
+206 TLTDKFIEVLQAR
-219 LHRVDASGDG
+219 LSAVDADGDG
-229 IEINLY
+229 VQVNLY
-235 QWFREE
+235 EWMREQ
-241 AFYASVVSLGGT
+241 AFHASMISLGGT
-253 KLLEMFPDISSEFWT
+253 KLLEMYPGISNEFWA

-281 RLFAHAAYA
+281 RLFARAAYS
-290 ARDSLVDKLERWLA
+290 ARDSLIDKLEQWLA
-304 VGYASPVDESDPDWE
+304 GGYAASTDESELDWE

-348 LIFFGGILTNAIPS
+348 LVFFGGILTNAIPA

-387 ESAQR
+387 KSAQR

-397 DVPSLSKLPLINSM
+397 DIPLLLKLSLLNSM

-432 TIGPHVVYK
+432 TIGPHIVHK
-441 NEMIMAPSWL
+441 NEVIMAPSWL
-451 SHRNPQ
+451 SHRNAE

-464 FDPARFLIDDPETGK
+464 FDPARFLVDDPETGK
-479 VKFST
+479 MKFST

-512 GAVAVLLLNFDIE
+512 GAIAVLLLNFDIE
-525 FVKFVKPSGQDY
+525 FVEFVKPSKQGY
-537 ISAGQG
+537 KSAGQG

-564 DMKIKMT
+564 DMKIMM
-571 KKKKQGL
+571 KKKSL

>member
-1 MTFCL
+1 MA
-6 NLLIDSCS
+6 NH
-14 EVVLFSQLLM
+14 SQ
-24 PNQPQPQMQSDRAG
+24 PRMQADTAG
-38 SAGYLSQVT
+38 SAGSFQQV
-47 AVLLVTAITILIAN
+47 AAALLTTIVTILVAN

-69 HGRVRDAQKSGKDQ
+69 HGRVADAQKSAKDQ
-83 PVPVPVIPYA
+83 PVHVPIIPY
-93 IPGLGSTISFS
+93 IVPGLGSTISFS

-124 NAVSILLNG
+124 NAVSIILSG
-133 KKTHLLF
+133 KKTHFVF

-167 LGMSKEDSV
+167 LGMSKEDAFK
-176 RAFPSDLDPKQS
+176 AFPSDMDPKKS

-194 HANMLLSTSAVN
+194 HANMLLSTAAVN
-206 TLTDKFIEVFQER
+206 TLTDKFIEVFQAR
-219 LHRVDASGDG
+219 LSSVDASGDG
-229 IEINLY
+229 IQMNLY
-235 QWFREE
+235 EWVREHV
-241 AFYASVVSLGGT
+241 FHASMVSLGGT
-253 KLLEMFPDISSEFWT
+253 KLLEMYPDISHEFWA

-281 RLFAHAAYA
+281 RLFARAAYS
-290 ARDSLVDKLERWLA
+290 ARDSVVEKLEQWLA
-304 VGYASPVDESDPDWE
+304 AGYATTANENDPDWE

-326 MRKRHEYYAQQKM
+326 MRKIHEYYAQQKM

-348 LIFFGGILTNAIPS
+348 LIFFGGILTNAIPT

-387 ESAQR
+387 KSARR

-397 DVPSLSKLPLINSM
+397 DVPLLSKLPLLNSM

-432 TIGPHVVYK
+432 TIGPHIVHK
-441 NEMIMAPSWL
+441 NEVIMAPSWL
-451 SHRNPQ
+451 SHRNPE
-457 HFAKPDA
+457 HFAKPDV
-464 FDPARFLIDDPETGK
+464 FDPARFLVNDPETGK
-479 VKFST
+479 MKFST
-484 AGLTGKFF
+484 AGLTGKLF

-512 GAVAVLLLNFDIE
+512 GAVAVLLLSFDVE
-525 FVKFVKPSGQDY
+525 LVEFVKPSGQGY
-537 ISAGQG
+537 TSAGQG
-543 ADGFPKLKNGF
+543 ANGFPKLKNGF

-564 DMKIKMT
+564 DMKIRL
-571 KKKKQGL
+571 KKKLDS